1 MRNRQINQ
9 ALRRA
14 VQAETPDVLNQ
25 VLSAD
30 LQKEISTMEYQKK
43 PLTYPRTHPPPPHTP
58 KKKEEK
64 KRKKKAK

>member
-43 PLTYPRTHPPPPHTP
+43 IST
-58 KKKEEK
+58 
-64 KRKKKAK
+64 KRRATDCRWGSVWFRR